1 VVKRLERIL
10 NAVVDGILAFTSTV
24 VRAITAVAAFAMR
37 RGRHREWRREAEQQS
52 ESPPPRTDSP
62 ER

>member
-1 VVKRLERIL
+1 MVKRLERIL

-37 RGRHREWRREAEQQS
+37 RGRHREWRRQAEQQS

>member
-1 VVKRLERIL
+1 MVKRLERIL

-24 VRAITAVAAFAMR
+24 VRVITAVAAFLMR
-37 RGRHREWRREAEQQS
+37 RGRHRDWRREAEQQS
-52 ESPPPRTDSP
+52 QTPPDSP

>member
-1 VVKRLERIL
+1 MVKRIERIL

-24 VRAITAVAAFAMR
+24 VRAITAVAAFAMK
-37 RGRHREWRREAEQQS
+37 RGRHREWRREAGEQPQS
-52 ESPPPRTDSP
+52 SPPPMDSP